1 LLGATQVRIRIADI
15 TFALVG
21 LTREWTWTDQDRFEA
36 FTSEGASDI
45 LLNVHAGDG
54 CSQLSSADMVYS
66 VEGLRNVY
74 LCEDRWAFEFH
85 PYKRLLYPQR
95 PPHQVLIFDRRFTE
109 GDLYV
114 SADST
119 SERHPFSFGLFLP
132 ELLSDMLPFYSGMM
146 LHASGISHEG
156 RGIVFA
162 GPSGAGKSTIAGL
175 WQRRDGI
182 GVLNDDRMIVR
193 KKGEQWWAYPAAG
206 MGELGPD
213 STQAAVLEAVFLVSH
228 SQQNLAER
236 MGMAQA
242 ASSLLPHI
250 SLPPYDAVAVS
261 LGLDLLDDLLQKVP
275 VYQLG
280 FLPDDSAID
289 CIKGTIPWGEDG
301 SRP

>member
-1 LLGATQVRIRIADI
+1 LCWNLVLLGATEVRIRIADI

-36 FTSEGASDI
+36 FASEGASDI

-54 CSQLSSADMVYS
+54 CSQISSADMVYS

-74 LCEDRWAFEFH
+74 LGEDRWAFEFH
-85 PYKRLLYPQR
+85 PYNRRVHPQR
-95 PPHQVLIFDRRFTE
+95 PPHQLLIFDRRFTE

-146 LHASGISHEG
+146 LHASGISDGG

-162 GPSGAGKSTIAGL
+162 GPSGAGKSTMAGL

-182 GVLNDDRMIVR
+182 EVVNDDRMIVR
-193 KKGEQWWAYPAAG
+193 KKGGQ
-206 MGELGPD
+206 
-213 STQAAVLEAVFLVSH
+213 
-228 SQQNLAER
+228 
-236 MGMAQA
+236 
-242 ASSLLPHI
+242 
-250 SLPPYDAVAVS
+250 
-261 LGLDLLDDLLQKVP
+261 
-275 VYQLG
+275 
-280 FLPDDSAID
+280 
-289 CIKGTIPWGEDG
+289 
-301 SRP
+301 